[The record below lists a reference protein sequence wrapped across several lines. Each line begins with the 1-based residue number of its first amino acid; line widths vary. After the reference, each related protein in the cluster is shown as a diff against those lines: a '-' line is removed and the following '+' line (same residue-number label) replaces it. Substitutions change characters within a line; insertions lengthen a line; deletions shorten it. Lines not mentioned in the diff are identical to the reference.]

1 MSSPLELIQLYR
13 DGLLDLL
20 DAGGSAMPVLILT
33 AWCMWMAIAYRA
45 LVVLPGHRLDL
56 AAALRGPLPAGRGV
70 LHEAVRRVRAGAD
83 ELAGCSA
90 DERAEWVRLHVFD
103 LRDQLRRHRVLVAGL
118 VTSAP
123 LLGLLGTVTGMME
136 TFDSLGQ
143 QAMFRQSGGIAG
155 GISEALLTTQVG
167 LVIAIPGTLLGRA
180 VDNREDASQRALD
193 TLEALV
199 RGEEAA

>member
-1 MSSPLELIQLYR
+1 MSSLLEWAVLYR

-33 AWCMWMAIAYRA
+33 AWCMWVAIAHRA
-45 LVVLPGHRLDL
+45 LVVLPGHRLDV
-56 AAALRGPLPAGRGV
+56 AAALRGPAPSAPGV
-70 LHEAVRRVRAGAD
+70 LAEAVRRVQAGAE

-90 DERAEWVRLHVFD
+90 EERAEWVRLHVGD
-103 LRDQLRRHRVLVAGL
+103 LRDRLHHNRVLVAGL

-180 VDNREDASQRALD
+180 VDQREDASQRALD
-193 TLEALV
+193 ALEALV
-199 RGEEAA
+199 SSEEVA